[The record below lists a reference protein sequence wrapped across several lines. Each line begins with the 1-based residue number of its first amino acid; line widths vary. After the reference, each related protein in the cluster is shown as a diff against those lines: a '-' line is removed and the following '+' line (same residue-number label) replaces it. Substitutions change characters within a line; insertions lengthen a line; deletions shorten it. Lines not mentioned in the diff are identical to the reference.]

1 MSLRGVQHYP
11 CGTSPRICLLVLRTR
26 KECIPPG
33 TWILEAVGE
42 YASFLSLS
50 FSARIHFYHCPSPS
64 YLFTTIKICGSIPNM
79 GSIAERKSMTT
90 VTISMPESLRKF
102 VATQV
107 KRQGFGNVSEYFRAL
122 VREQQSKE
130 ADSQLEALLLEGL
143 ESGED
148 LKVTPQFWSDLKA
161 EAAALLKK
169 QPPKLR
175 RKRKG

>member
-1 MSLRGVQHYP
+1 
-11 CGTSPRICLLVLRTR
+11 
-26 KECIPPG
+26 
-33 TWILEAVGE
+33 
-42 YASFLSLS
+42 
-50 FSARIHFYHCPSPS
+50 
-64 YLFTTIKICGSIPNM
+64 M

-148 LKVTPQFWSDLKA
+148 IKVTPQFWSDLKA

-175 RKRKG
+175 QKRKG